1 MIILWKCPSFSFR
14 KNKSGFQ
21 IFSGSVR
28 VKNRIWPCLSSYC
41 SLSSVHSSRNVNC
54 VEYSCWIRDKERM
67 FKGWENIKFH
77 EEKER
82 VVREIKMKETEISF
96 ETKYV
101 CNRRLYIALSSAW
114 SKFHSLVLQR
124 PPQDINRTEYRK
136 WSYTSTFLWHDL
148 QIKLCLRAC
157 FTNWTW
163 KEEGSSIPTFI
174 LCNRRITSF
183 LFHLPLHSSFIP

>member
-1 MIILWKCPSFSFR
+1 MEYKTLPVGWILNKTLGMIILWKCPSFSFR

-101 CNRRLYIALSSAW
+101 CNRRLYIALTSTW

-136 WSYTSTFLWHDL
+136 WSYTFLWHDL
-148 QIKLCLRAC
+148 QIKLCPQSLLYKLDMKRGRKLN
-157 FTNWTW
+157 TD
-163 KEEGSSIPTFI
+163 
-174 LCNRRITSF
+174 
-183 LFHLPLHSSFIP
+183 FHSL